1 VKHSILIVDDN
12 PETRS
17 LLRLMLR
24 PITGQV
30 WEADNGSEAL
40 NQARQH
46 CPDLIILDF
55 MMPDMSGV
63 EVCAQLRQESST
75 ATIPTILLTARQD
88 QRVIEAGRIS
98 GITRFLFKP
107 TSRQELLE
115 TTQEVLAVA
124 SAKAPYFVPEAV
136 HASSS
141 A

>member
-1 VKHSILIVDDN
+1 MKHSILIVDDN

-30 WEADNGSEAL
+30 WEADNGSDAL

-46 CPDLIILDF
+46 QPDLIILDF

-63 EVCAQLRQESST
+63 EVCNQLRQETTT
-75 ATIPTILLTARQD
+75 AAIPTILLTARQD
-88 QRVIEAGRIS
+88 QKVVEAGRIS

-107 TSRQELLE
+107 TSRQELIE
-115 TTQEVLAVA
+115 TTQEVLAVT
-124 SAKAPYFVPEAV
+124 STTTPHFVA
-136 HASSS
+136 
-141 A
+141 

>member
-1 VKHSILIVDDN
+1 VKHSVLIVDDN

-24 PITGQV
+24 PITGQI

-46 CPDLIILDF
+46 QPDLIILDF

-63 EVCAQLRQESST
+63 EVCTQLRQETAT

-88 QRVIEAGRIS
+88 QKVVEAGRLS

-115 TTQEVLAVA
+115 ITQEVLAVTPA
-124 SAKAPYFVPEAV
+124 EAPCFVA
-136 HASSS
+136 
-141 A
+141 

>member
-1 VKHSILIVDDN
+1 MKHSVLIVDDN

-30 WEADNGSEAL
+30 WEADNGSDAL

-46 CPDLIILDF
+46 HPDLIILDF

-63 EVCAQLRQESST
+63 EVCTQLRQETTT

-88 QRVIEAGRIS
+88 KKVVEAGRIS

-107 TSRQELLE
+107 TTRQELIE
-115 TTQEVLAVA
+115 TTQEILAVA
-124 SAKAPYFVPEAV
+124 PIEVPYLVA
-136 HASSS
+136 
-141 A
+141 

>member
-1 VKHSILIVDDN
+1 MKPSVLIVDDN

-24 PITGQV
+24 PLTAQV
-30 WEADNGSEAL
+30 IEADNGSEAL
-40 NQARQH
+40 SQARQH
-46 CPDLIILDF
+46 QPDIIILDF

-63 EVCAQLRQESST
+63 EVCKQLRQETAT

-88 QRVIEAGRIS
+88 QKVIEAGRIS

-124 SAKAPYFVPEAV
+124 PAKEPHFVA
-136 HASSS
+136 
-141 A
+141 

>member
-1 VKHSILIVDDN
+1 MKHSILIVDDN

-30 WEADNGSEAL
+30 WEADNGSDAL

-46 CPDLIILDF
+46 HPDLIILDF

-63 EVCAQLRQESST
+63 EVCTQLRQETTT
-75 ATIPTILLTARQD
+75 AAIPTILLTARQD
-88 QRVIEAGRIS
+88 KKVVEAGRIS

-107 TSRQELLE
+107 TTRQELIE
-115 TTQEVLAVA
+115 TTQEILAVA
-124 SAKAPYFVPEAV
+124 PTEVPCLVA
-136 HASSS
+136 
-141 A
+141 